1 MVDRTTHA
9 DEASAPKLNLRQI
22 FGHQD
27 LPTAKETISKLW
39 EGDLTPLGADAAAQ
53 ELSVMKTM
61 RSSTNDLFEFIQ
73 TMSSDFLIH
82 GFVPYYEPAET
93 RTRSDVI
100 IVKSGLSRS
109 AEDLLSISKADQRD
123 GDGR

>member
-1 MVDRTTHA
+1 
-9 DEASAPKLNLRQI
+9 
-22 FGHQD
+22 
-27 LPTAKETISKLW
+27 
-39 EGDLTPLGADAAAQ
+39 
-53 ELSVMKTM
+53 
-61 RSSTNDLFEFIQ
+61 
-73 TMSSDFLIH
+73 MSSDFLIH